1 MVDRYRR
8 AAMTRAINRFQNA
21 VEEFAFIGT
30 IPFDS
35 EAALERRREI
45 EEEFLRSR
53 EGLEAFIIRHSS

>member
-1 MVDRYRR
+1 
-8 AAMTRAINRFQNA
+8 MTRAINRFQNA